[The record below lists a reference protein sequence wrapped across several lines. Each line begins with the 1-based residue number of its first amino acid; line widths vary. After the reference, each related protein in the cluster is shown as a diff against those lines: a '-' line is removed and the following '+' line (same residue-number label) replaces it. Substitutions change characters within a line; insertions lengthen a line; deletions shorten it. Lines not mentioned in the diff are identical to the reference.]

1 MKIEILGTGCAKCNT
16 LTENARIAVE
26 RLGLTNC
33 AIVKVQDLKE
43 IARRGVVVTPAILI
57 DGKPKAVGRVA
68 SPEEIEGW
76 LREAMVA
83 ASES

>member
-1 MKIEILGTGCAKCNT
+1 MKIEILGMGCPKCNA

-26 RLGLTNC
+26 RLGLNNC
-33 AIVKVQDLKE
+33 AIVKVRDFRE
-43 IARRGVVVTPAILI
+43 IARRGVLVTPAILI

-76 LREAMVA
+76 LREAL
-83 ASES
+83 ASTS